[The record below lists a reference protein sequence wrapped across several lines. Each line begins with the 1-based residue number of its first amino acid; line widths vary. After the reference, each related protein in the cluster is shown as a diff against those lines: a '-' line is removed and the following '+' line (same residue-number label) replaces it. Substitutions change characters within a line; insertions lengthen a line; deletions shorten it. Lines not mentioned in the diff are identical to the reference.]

1 MLAKFYVSFGRH
13 QENIEEAGERDDH
26 ENVELHRLNVAEINP
41 SLELSWNSLHDAHA
55 SGGPRDHHAG
65 SLGAEE
71 HSQTDV
77 ETHSVVSSIEDV
89 SRNSPHVRAEN
100 EDRETRH

>member
-1 MLAKFYVSFGRH
+1 MEEIDGRD
-13 QENIEEAGERDDH
+13 EH
-26 ENVELHRLNVAEINP
+26 EDVELQRLNVAEINP
-41 SLELSWNSLHDAHA
+41 SLELSWNSLDNAHG
-55 SGGPRDHHAG
+55 SGGPRNHHAG